1 MTRKHLVLAFLVLAA
16 FVFAAGGYL
25 YNSNKAAQ
33 PSAPVITQIIKDGE
47 KQGAQTAAP
56 TKAAQGQLERDYS
69 PTYGPDNAKVTI
81 VEFLDPACEACR
93 AFFPFVKKILEAK
106 PDEIRL
112 VVRYAAFHQGSDS
125 VVRMLEAARLQGK
138 FKDVLAALFAN
149 QAKWAIN
156 HQAHLDKALAV
167 AASVGLD
174 IEKAKSDMMMPDITA
189 RLNQDAA
196 DVKAFGVN
204 KTPTFFVNE
213 KPLPSFGSQQLVDLV
228 AAELKQ

>member
-1 MTRKHLVLAFLVLAA
+1 MTRKNLVLIVLIA
-16 FVFAAGGYL
+16 FAAIFAVGGYL
-25 YNSNKAAQ
+25 YKSNMVEQPAAPQ
-33 PSAPVITQIIKDGE
+33 ITQTITDGE
-47 KQGAQTAAP
+47 KKDEQSQQA
-56 TKAAQGQLERDYS
+56 KASNGQLEREYS

-112 VVRYAAFHQGSDS
+112 VVRYAAFHQGSDI

-138 FKDVLAALFAN
+138 FKIVLAALFEA
-149 QAKWAIN
+149 QPKWA
-156 HQAHLDKALAV
+156 AHGQPNLDDAWKA

-174 IEKAKSDMMMPDITA
+174 IEKARSDMMMPEITA

-196 DVKAFGVN
+196 DVQAFGVN
-204 KTPTFFVNE
+204 KTPTFFVNG

>member
-1 MTRKHLVLAFLVLAA
+1 MTRKSLVLVVLAL
-16 FVFAAGGYL
+16 FAALFAVGGYF
-25 YNSNKAAQ
+25 YNSNMAQQ
-33 PSAPVITQIIKDGE
+33 PSAPVITQITKDGE
-47 KQGAQTAAP
+47 KQSAKAPAA
-56 TKAAQGQLERDYS
+56 KGQLERDYS
-69 PTYGPDNAKVTI
+69 PTYGPENAKVTI

-112 VVRYAAFHQGSDS
+112 VVRYAAFHKGSDN
-125 VVRMLEAARLQGK
+125 VVRLLEAARLQGK
-138 FKDVLAALFAN
+138 FKEVLAALFAN
-149 QAKWAIN
+149 QSKWAVN
-156 HQAHLDKALAV
+156 HQANLGEVMKV

-174 IEKAKSDMMMPDITA
+174 IEKAQSDMMMPEITA

-196 DVKAFGVN
+196 DVQAFGVN

-228 AAELKQ
+228 AAELK